1 MLAGDLIEDVID
13 GVPEESV
20 DYENKNRGLYDK
32 FHWKI
37 RSRLIQKEDME

>member
-13 GVPEESV
+13 GVEKSV
-20 DYENKNRGLYDK
+20 DYESKNRGLCNK